1 MGVMT
6 KALESGKITLEAA
19 EGLREMNPELWQ
31 TLRVRMLERI
41 SEPEVAKK
49 MSYADQVH
57 VGMLL
62 GLNLHSTMDP
72 RFISAQQ
79 QMYTERNQPL
89 EMNPRIQPG
98 GGAGRPS
105 GPGPS
110 ATAGQKV
117 TEH

>member
-1 MGVMT
+1 
-6 KALESGKITLEAA
+6 
-19 EGLREMNPELWQ
+19 MNPELF
-31 TLRVRMLERI
+31 TYLRSNMLMRLSDPKVREKI
-41 SEPEVAKK
+41 TYP
-49 MSYADQVH
+49 DQVH
-57 VGMLL
+57 LSILL
-62 GLNLHSTMDP
+62 DIPFHSTMDP

-89 EMNPRIQPG
+89 EMNPRVQPG

-110 ATAGQKV
+110 ATAAQRT